1 MSRMNVYDAPH
12 KGLRNALSQL
22 QFLSGKTNYSV
33 WNEVERLFDLGREV
47 FRILTIYIE
56 TENEIALAE
65 LDVRCPGCAKADR
78 AGHDRLQFEQ
88 RSIED
93 FISRIYSDVKMDKK
107 ADDLGAEF
115 HLLLSKYHANYLLHI
130 AEEEI
135 ATQLLL
141 WKHFTDEE
149 LMEHRYRIIERNPPD
164 ALLTWVKFI
173 TPAQGPIERVR
184 FLICFRQVASDTLFN
199 HAIKLLR
206 LELPEDEF
214 LSLDNELRLVL
225 DR

>member
-1 MSRMNVYDAPH
+1 MTRMNIYDAPH

-22 QFLSGKTNYSV
+22 QFLSGKTNYSQL
-33 WNEVERLFDLGREV
+33 NEVERLFDLGREV
-47 FRILTIYIE
+47 FRILAIYIE
-56 TENEIALAE
+56 TENEITLAE
-65 LDVRCPGCAKADR
+65 LDTRCPGCAGFER

-88 RSIED
+88 RSIQD
-93 FISRIYSDVKMDKK
+93 FISRIYSDVKADLK

-130 AEEEI
+130 AEEESV
-135 ATQLLL
+135 TQLLL

-149 LMEHRYRIIERNPPD
+149 LMEHRYRIIEKNPPD

-184 FLICFRQVASDTLFN
+184 FLICFKKVASEVLFN

-206 LELPEDEF
+206 LELPEEEF
-214 LSLDNELRLVL
+214 ISLERELREIM
-225 DR
+225 DC